1 MPCTLFSLA
10 RGSHFFADL
19 VVFLDAA
26 EDGGAEVLSV
36 SRFLLGSAKFRFV
49 GSYAVG
55 WSPWI
60 HGLSSSTLLGWSS
73 GSVAFGRVAHP
84 SSRDTG
90 AVWPVWVFIQGAHG
104 ALQLGG
110 TQTCG
115 SLFPA
120 FGGAGNLCSACFEP
134 PHRCRPWSRPMRA

>member
-1 MPCTLFSLA
+1 MYSFFSCPWVTFLCRSSSFSGCCRRWWC
-10 RGSHFFADL
+10 RGFERLPFSA
-19 VVFLDAA
+19 
-26 EDGGAEVLSV
+26 GG
-36 SRFLLGSAKFRFV
+36 AKFRFV

-84 SSRDTG
+84 SSRDTW